1 MEDNKVKIQLLFL
14 SFFFIIIWNNSL
26 LISESFY
33 SNW

>member
-14 SFFFIIIWNNSL
+14 SFFIIWYNSL

>member
-14 SFFFIIIWNNSL
+14 SFFFIIIWYNSL

>member
-1 MEDNKVKIQLLFL
+1 MEDNKVKMQLLL
-14 SFFFIIIWNNSL
+14 SFFIIIWYNSL

>member
-14 SFFFIIIWNNSL
+14 IFFIIIWYNSL

>member
-14 SFFFIIIWNNSL
+14 SFFIIIWYNSL
-26 LISESFY
+26 LISESFN